1 MFAAF
6 SSDRSDTVGDD
17 VTEAYQR
24 QHPHMH
30 LTGLMFH
37 NCTQKFVNWTER
49 NVAYVETR
57 ICAVPKKKKNPFP
70 QEMKGM
76 NNKD

>member
-6 SSDRSDTVGDD
+6 SSVRSDTVGDD

-30 LTGLMFH
+30 LPGLMFR
-37 NCTQKFVNWTER
+37 NCTQKFVNQTEHEA
-49 NVAYVETR
+49 AYVETELSGK
-57 ICAVPKKKKNPFP
+57 PYLFS
-70 QEMKGM
+70 E
-76 NNKD
+76 